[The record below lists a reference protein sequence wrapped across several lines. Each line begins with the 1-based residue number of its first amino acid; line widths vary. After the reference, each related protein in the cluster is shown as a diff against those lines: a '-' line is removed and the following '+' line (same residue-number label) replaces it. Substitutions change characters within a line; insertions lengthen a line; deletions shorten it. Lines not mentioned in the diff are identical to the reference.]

1 MLVLVTNDLEIYPRC
16 QIMSIVM
23 KHLKIDRLQ
32 SNDVR
37 TKENTVIPQ
46 TDEFNYLIHT
56 FSTLF
61 RGLNCSLTRRKNVL
75 IYPDFIFGS

>member
-1 MLVLVTNDLEIYPRC
+1 
-16 QIMSIVM
+16 MSIVM

-46 TDEFNYLIHT
+46 TDEFNYLIQT

-61 RGLNCSLTRRKNVL
+61 RGLNWRKNVL